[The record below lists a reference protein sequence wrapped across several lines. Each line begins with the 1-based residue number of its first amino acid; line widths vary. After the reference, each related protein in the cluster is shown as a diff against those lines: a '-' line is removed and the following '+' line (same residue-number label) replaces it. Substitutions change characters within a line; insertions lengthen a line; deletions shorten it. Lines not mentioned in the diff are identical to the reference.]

1 MAVHQLISSLRQELF
16 EKPDDV
22 VNGWFM
28 SNNPALIVGI
38 LSTYWMFV
46 YKIGPNWMRDR
57 KPYDPKALL
66 QLYNIIQVVVCL
78 GMVIWVSTYTGID
91 SYVLSIYN
99 IRWKRKR
106 RRRINLVPILQ
117 PFTDAAILKSV
128 FSFGCSNC
136 LTKGSD
142 KYYAVSGQDVSL
154 ATELNLSLA
163 DKPLR
168 LVVPDD

>member
-78 GMVIWVSTYTGID
+78 GMVIWVSSTLESIVTFYRFITFGGRGRGGGGLTLCQFTAVYRCGHPEECLLLWLLQLPHQGI
-91 SYVLSIYN
+91 
-99 IRWKRKR
+99 
-106 RRRINLVPILQ
+106 
-117 PFTDAAILKSV
+117 
-128 FSFGCSNC
+128 
-136 LTKGSD
+136 
-142 KYYAVSGQDVSL
+142 
-154 ATELNLSLA
+154 
-163 DKPLR
+163 
-168 LVVPDD
+168 